1 MYLAVHTQ
9 LADAARNQLRVLR
22 PEVEYQNPVG
32 VDVRV

>member
-1 MYLAVHTQ
+1 MNLAVDTQ

-22 PEVEYQNPVG
+22 SEVEDQDPVG